1 MDNKFKEDFELETD
15 DVEVD
20 CAIIE
25 PVHPIPPADLSKELP
40 TKDIRLSSIDSG
52 FDSVT
57 SYNSAFDSGL
67 INDFAKLKLGKI
79 NETENEDPSSLCDL
93 YDEKVKS
100 NIEEGS
106 KQSVEIQENTENEDL
121 LLEIFKPDKDGDSQL
136 HMAIIQL
143 LAPIAL
149 YFINLV
155 PSHHWLNLPNNLLQ
169 VPLHLAT
176 ITRQA
181 MIVRKLMTAGADIV
195 VRDYKGD
202 TPLHIA
208 CREGFDDIAGILL
221 MPIQY
226 NETGEIRYEME
237 QQKVPQDVEL
247 MNYNGQSCLHLAAE
261 RCHLPILRL
270 LLQNNADINIK
281 DGKCGKTILH
291 YAAETRN
298 SVLLEFLL
306 QQRERIDLN
315 STTYGGLTAVQLA
328 DGRDFSDVVSI
339 LRRSGAIYTPLP
351 VEENDS
357 DEEMN

>member
-1 MDNKFKEDFELETD
+1 MDNKFKEDLELDSD

-20 CAIIE
+20 CAMIE
-25 PVHPIPPADLSKELP
+25 SVHPIPPTNLSKELP
-40 TKDIRLSSIDSG
+40 TKDIRYTSIESG
-52 FDSVT
+52 YGSVT
-57 SYNSAFDSGL
+57 SYNSACDSGL
-67 INDFAKLKLGKI
+67 IDGFEKLKLAQI
-79 NETENEDPSSLCDL
+79 NETGPCDL
-93 YDEKVKS
+93 YDKPTIVEPKVGPVLPVPVPD
-100 NIEEGS
+100 NEH
-106 KQSVEIQENTENEDL
+106 EDL

-176 ITRQA
+176 ITRQTV
-181 MIVRKLMTAGADIV
+181 IVRKLMTAGAEIV
-195 VRDYKGD
+195 ARDYKGD

-208 CREGFDDIAGILL
+208 CREGFDDVAKNLL
-221 MPIQY
+221 TPIQY
-226 NETGEIRYEME
+226 NETEEVRYKME
-237 QQKVPQDVEL
+237 QQKVPQDTQL

-306 QQRERIDLN
+306 QHRNIIDLN
-315 STTYGGLTAVQLA
+315 ATTYGGLTAVQLA
-328 DGRDFSDVVSI
+328 DGRDFSDIVST
-339 LRRSGAIYTPLP
+339 LRRNGAIYTPLP

-357 DEEMN
+357 DEEMNE